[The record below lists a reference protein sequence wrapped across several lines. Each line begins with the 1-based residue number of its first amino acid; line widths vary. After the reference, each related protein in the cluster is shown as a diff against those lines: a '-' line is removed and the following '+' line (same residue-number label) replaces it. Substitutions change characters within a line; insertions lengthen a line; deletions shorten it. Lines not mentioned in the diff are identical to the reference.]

1 MELIK
6 LSSDLPINEQ
16 TINNRKV
23 NAINARDLHEFMEVK
38 SRFNDWITKRIKDY
52 DFVENQDFITFTEN
66 LVNGGKMREYYISLD
81 MAKELS
87 MVERNDKGREARKY
101 FIECERKL
109 TEQHQLPQTF
119 AEALKLA
126 YEQQLLIE
134 TQKEQI
140 GIMQPKA
147 EYFDGL
153 VSRNLLTNLRDTAK
167 ELGIK
172 QKEFI
177 SYLLSNGYLYRDNQN
192 KLRPYAQHTPAL
204 FELKEHSND
213 RYQGVQTLVTPRGRE
228 TFRLLLN

>member
-6 LSSDLPINEQ
+6 LNEQ
-16 TINNRKV
+16 NINDQMIKTV
-23 NAINARDLHEFMEVK
+23 NARDLHEFLGSKRKFSDWVKAKIDRLRLRENTDYVTVSQNCEIARGGYQTVIDYFVTLDVAKHIAMMENTDRGFEV
-38 SRFNDWITKRIKDY
+38 RD
-52 DFVENQDFITFTEN
+52 
-66 LVNGGKMREYYISLD
+66 
-81 MAKELS
+81 
-87 MVERNDKGREARKY
+87 Y

-192 KLRPYAQHTPAL
+192 KLHPYAQHTPAL
-204 FELKEHSND
+204 FELKEYSND